1 MRTNNRKGFV
11 TKLYGYYYN
20 VVYDLKTIT
29 EVDIDLNE
37 AIFADCYV
45 WITTYNGRTIRQAFV
60 DKNNRQ
66 IRC

>member
-11 TKLYGYYYN
+11 TKLYRFYYN
-20 VVYDLKTIT
+20 VLYDPKTLT

-37 AIFADCYV
+37 AIYADCYV
-45 WITTYNGRTIRQAFV
+45 WITTYNGKTIRQAFV

-66 IRC
+66 FRC